1 MDAAMIAEVVQKI
14 LDDSYLRDFNRNVES
29 LEPVRREAILY
40 LLSLLDGTT
49 KYDLAPGVDARD
61 AGDRCAWALQ
71 SLGEGD
77 IDFIISLLEKELT
90 SDKTQPAFALT
101 SVVAQRSAPRRV
113 DVLMKAIKHKDEFVR
128 SRACEGLHLA
138 RARRARPLLNA
149 AAADRASNVRYSA
162 VLALAGLGDTTS
174 LPVLEKRLQ
183 DRYPGIRAAAAKAI
197 GAIEKRQRRTP
208 ASRKA
213 R

>member
-1 MDAAMIAEVVQKI
+1 MDAVRIAEVVQKI
-14 LDDSYLRDFNRNVES
+14 LDDTYLRDFNSNVEL

-49 KYDLAPGVDARD
+49 RYALAPGVDARD
-61 AGDRCAWALQ
+61 ARDRCAWALQ
-71 SLGEGD
+71 ALGEGD
-77 IDFIISLLEKELT
+77 IDFIISLLERELA

-128 SRACEGLHLA
+128 WEACEGLHRA

-149 AAADRASNVRYSA
+149 AAADRASSVCHRA
-162 VLALAGLGDTTS
+162 VEALAGLGDATS

-208 ASRKA
+208 ASTKA